1 MAMERHSWRLENPL
15 ATVLAK
21 WVENQRRSSMLL
33 MRHINA
39 ADSVIQIKK
48 VAACTEPC
56 TSLRS
61 VFRCEVRIGKH

>member
-1 MAMERHSWRLENPL
+1 MKDSFMAIERHSWRLEKAL

-39 ADSVIQIKK
+39 ADNVIQIK
-48 VAACTEPC
+48 
-56 TSLRS
+56 
-61 VFRCEVRIGKH
+61 